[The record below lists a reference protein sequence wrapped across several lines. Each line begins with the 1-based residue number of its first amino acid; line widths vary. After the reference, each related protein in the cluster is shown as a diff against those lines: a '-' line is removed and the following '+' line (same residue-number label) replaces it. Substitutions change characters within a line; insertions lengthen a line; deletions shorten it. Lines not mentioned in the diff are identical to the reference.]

1 MASFTLLR
9 ELASIERDQGLKR
22 LLIALYQTD
31 SGHKYVAASE
41 QKRPTKE
48 DSWVSAMKGITVRRA
63 ELDSV
68 IKALSGADL
77 AFDKGPDTG
86 KLSDREYAEL
96 YLDWG

>member
-1 MASFTLLR
+1 MASFTMLR

-41 QKRPTKE
+41 QKRLTKDGE
-48 DSWVSAMKGITVRRA
+48 WASQMKGITIRRA
-63 ELDSV
+63 EMDSV
-68 IKALSGADL
+68 VKALSGADL

-86 KLSDREYAEL
+86 KLSDREYADT
-96 YLDWG
+96 LDWG